1 MGREGRLLISP
12 PNSNRELVYAD
23 YLTGRIRGATVNI
36 VRMERFRLEKI
47 TRPHRGDKAPA
58 SGFAT
63 RIVPDPVLEG
73 VLTVDDPAVFAAT
86 LAAGVGRQRAYG
98 RGFIRLE
105 PVTLERAA

>member
-1 MGREGRLLISP
+1 VSP

-23 YLTGRIRGATVNI
+23 YLTKRIRGATVNI

-47 TRPHRGDKAPA
+47 TRPHGGDKAPA
-58 SGFAT
+58 SGFAS
-63 RIVPDPVLEG
+63 RIVPDAVLEG
-73 VLTVDDPAVFAAT
+73 VLRVDDPMAFAET

-105 PVTLERAA
+105 PLALERAA